1 MQQTAHLFGRDP
13 IVIAKRIQKE
23 IYDTTG
29 ITASIGIAPNLF
41 LSKVALD
48 VESKHSNSRIAMWSY
63 EDVSKKLWEVKPLR
77 KVWGIGKA
85 TKEALNSMGSI
96 FLKGSCKNA

>member
-1 MQQTAHLFGRDP
+1 MQRTAHLFRRDP

-41 LSKVALD
+41 LAKVALD
-48 VESKHSNSRIAMWSY
+48 VESKHSNSRIAMWLY
-63 EDVSKKLWEVKPLR
+63 EDVSKKLW
-77 KVWGIGKA
+77 GIGKA
-85 TKEALNSMGSI
+85 TEEALHSMVDWFGS
-96 FLKGSCKNA
+96 LGLL

>member
-1 MQQTAHLFGRDP
+1 M
-13 IVIAKRIQKE
+13 AKRIQKE

-48 VESKHSNSRIAMWSY
+48 VESKYSNSRIAMWSY
-63 EDVSKKLWEVKPLR
+63 EDVSKKLQALILEKKKLQKKKKR
-77 KVWGIGKA
+77 K
-85 TKEALNSMGSI
+85 
-96 FLKGSCKNA
+96 